1 MTVIKVLVFWDRG
14 VNKFRVRLA
23 MSDGQINSLDGYLP
37 ALPDDLKASK
47 KQFEWSDSRQS
58 AYSKW
63 QFSYDQFEAVRQ
75 VASRINPK
83 KIITDSEA
91 RAISSQQK
99 ESVVQ
104 SLNQWLNCQDSAW
117 QPIRDELIAVLSHL
131 QRTGKEARLFI
142 DTDHFQLRRL
152 PWQDWDLFKHRFP
165 QAEVAVRLQRSRT
178 QIKPIRQDSKVKVL
192 ALIGNSEGG
201 IDTKSDLEFIQ
212 ALKQKNAQVTVLK
225 QPTREELSQALR
237 DENGYHLFIFS
248 GHSCSHEDGT
258 IGWIELNNNTDD
270 RISIDEFKS
279 SFGIAIKQGL
289 QLAIFNSCDG
299 LGLAHQLAE
308 LGLPRSIV
316 MREPIPDEV
325 AVKFLKYFF
334 EEFTN
339 NKSLFHSIHFS
350 RQRLIEYGSE
360 NKYPGVSWLPTLCV
374 QEVTLSSNS
383 LIWQDFIKPKAFPE
397 AWIKPL
403 GIIESLAIVG
413 FFSFILYQILVEKPQ
428 NIIPP
433 KTENKISQG
442 EKLQIPSNVNPAK
455 EAGILDYN
463 NRDYRGAIENF
474 IRALNQ
480 NPNDPET
487 LIYLNNAIIQQKVK
501 TNTGKKVEI
510 GVSVPISSEPN
521 VSQEMLRGV
530 AQAQTEINC
539 GLEEVYQAIS
549 ELQTQFNCSK
559 GIINETF
566 LMVTIADDE
575 YDPKVAEKVAEA
587 FVNNQNI
594 LGVIGHYS
602 SDMTLKAGEIYDKH
616 RLVAISPT
624 STSVNLSNFSRYVFR
639 TVPSD
644 RVAAQ
649 QLFQYMRQQLGQDTK
664 VAVAYVSGNAYS
676 ESLSNEFE
684 ELLYPNSFVQKCDLS
699 SRVFSA
705 ADCVEKAKDQ
715 GAEVLLLVPATD
727 ETLTKAIGIINNTN
741 GDLQLLGGDSV
752 YSFRTLKDA
761 GEEAFNGNLT
771 IAIPWHRSPDSE
783 FSQQAQRFWKGSV
796 NWRTAT
802 SYDAAKAMIEALIE
816 SRGNFSRIQLYQKLS
831 SSNFVAPG
839 AEGEISFESSNDL
852 KSTKS
857 VLVEVKNNGEEN
869 RFEMIE

>member
-1 MTVIKVLVFWDRG
+1 MTVIKVLVFWDQG

-23 MSDGQINSLDGYLP
+23 MSDAQINSLDGYLP
-37 ALPDDLKASK
+37 ALPGDLEASK
-47 KQFEWSDSRQS
+47 VQFESSDYRHP
-58 AYSKW
+58 AYSQW
-63 QFSYDQFEAVRQ
+63 QYSYSQFEAVRQ
-75 VASRINPK
+75 VVSHRINPK

-91 RAISSQQK
+91 RARSSEQK
-99 ESVVQ
+99 ESVVN
-104 SLNQWLNCQDSAW
+104 SLNEWLNCQDSAW
-117 QPIRDELIAVLSHL
+117 QPLRDELIAVLSHL
-131 QRTGKEARLFI
+131 QKTGKEARLFL
-142 DTDHFQLRRL
+142 DTDHSQLRRL
-152 PWQDWDLFKHRFP
+152 PWQEWDLFKYRFP
-165 QAEVAVRLQRSRT
+165 QAEVAVRLQSSRT
-178 QIKPIRQDSKVKVL
+178 RIQPIRQYSQVKVL
-192 ALIGNSEGG
+192 ALIGNSEG
-201 IDTKSDLEFIQ
+201 INTQFDEEVIQ
-212 ALKQKNAQVTVLK
+212 ALEKKNAQVTFLK

-248 GHSCSHEDGT
+248 GHSCSNPDGT
-258 IGWIELNNNTDD
+258 IGKIELNNTQDA
-270 RISIDEFKS
+270 ISIEEFKS

-334 EEFTN
+334 EEFSN

-350 RQRLIEYGSE
+350 RERLIEYGFEKS
-360 NKYPGVSWLPTLCV
+360 YPGVSWLPTLCV

-383 LIWQDFIKPKAFPE
+383 LIWQDFIKPKALLQ

-403 GIIESLAIVG
+403 GITASLALVTI
-413 FFSFILYQILVEKPQ
+413 FASIFYQILVDKPQ
-428 NIIPP
+428 YLTPQKI
-433 KTENKISQG
+433 ENQISQG

-455 EAGILDYN
+455 KAGILDYN
-463 NRDYRGAIENF
+463 NRDYRGAINNF
-474 IRALNQ
+474 IRALNE

-487 LIYLNNAIIQQKVK
+487 LIYLNNAIIQEKVK

-510 GVSVPISSEPN
+510 GVSVPIGSEPN
-521 VSQEMLRGV
+521 VSQEILRGV

-539 GLEEVYQAIS
+539 GLEEVYRAIS

-559 GIINETF
+559 GFINETF
-566 LMVTIADDE
+566 LLVTIADDE

-624 STSVNLSNFSRYVFR
+624 STSVSLSNFSRYVFR

-644 RVAAQ
+644 RMAAQ
-649 QLFQYMRQQLGQDTK
+649 QLFEYMRQQLGQDKK

-684 ELLYPNSFVQKCDLS
+684 ELLYPNYFVQKCDLS

-727 ETLTKAIGIINNTN
+727 ESLTKAIGIINNTN
-741 GDLQLLGGDSV
+741 GDLQLFGGDSV

-802 SYDAAKAMIEALIE
+802 SYDATKAIIQALIE
-816 SRGNFSRIQLYQKLS
+816 SRGNLSRIQLYQKLS
-831 SSNFVAPG
+831 SPNFVAQG
-839 AEGEISFESSNDL
+839 AEGEIYFESSNDV
-852 KSTKS
+852 KSTNS
-857 VLVEVKNNGEEN
+857 VLVVVKNNGEDN
-869 RFEMIE
+869 MFEIIK